1 MNVGS
6 SGCVTGKFSGGKA
19 GSLVVAVLDV
29 IYLAAPFI
37 KFDAGSD
44 REVIREESILIDVR
58 SVLNGRYSEE
68 SSNDFKK
75 LSSSDILLNGNV
87 NVIEMDAI
95 DKRILA
101 ELQAAARMSYAQLGR
116 KVGLTTPAVIERV
129 RKLEDAGII
138 TGYRAEVDASKVGFP
153 ITAFVRMSITGVDY
167 SHIIEVAQNSSEVL
181 ECHRGTGGD
190 SFIMKLAVSSV
201 EHLQEVIDRLTPYGI
216 TTTTIVLSSP
226 VKRKAIEL

>member
-1 MNVGS
+1 
-6 SGCVTGKFSGGKA
+6 
-19 GSLVVAVLDV
+19 
-29 IYLAAPFI
+29 
-37 KFDAGSD
+37 
-44 REVIREESILIDVR
+44 
-58 SVLNGRYSEE
+58 
-68 SSNDFKK
+68 
-75 LSSSDILLNGNV
+75 
-87 NVIEMDAI
+87 MDSI
-95 DKRILA
+95 DKKILA
-101 ELQAAARMSYAQLGR
+101 ELQVDARMAYARLGR

-167 SHIIEVAQNSSEVL
+167 SHIIEVAQGSSEVL

-190 SFIMKLAVSSV
+190 SFIMKVAVSSV